1 MFVPMKT
8 LALVLTVGLVTG
20 GCMAPIA
27 SPPVIP
33 EPMGSCGADGLQT
46 LVGQPVSVLETMR
59 FGQEM
64 RLIRP
69 GMAVTMDY
77 SSDRL
82 NITTDDQDIIDRVYC
97 G

>member
-1 MFVPMKT
+1 MFGPMKT
-8 LALVLTVGLVTG
+8 LALVLTAGLVTG
-20 GCMAPIA
+20 GCIA
-27 SPPVIP
+27 RIGSPSVAS
-33 EPMGSCGADGLQT
+33 EPLGSCGADGLQA
-46 LVGQPVSVLETMR
+46 LVGQPASVLETMR

-77 SSDRL
+77 SPDRL